1 MDFLL
6 CNGPFGIT
14 SFNTLGQSVSAS
26 ENVIVSSSDREITE
40 PKIIEFGE
48 QGGIQARVQVFKFS
62 ILFPPGQYPSAVYS
76 THMYIGH
83 FRTCKLCRRSSIYR
97 TLFNWNLRRSLRI

>member
-1 MDFLL
+1 MSRKGKWISCFVMVL
-6 CNGPFGIT
+6 FGIT
-14 SFNTLGQSVSAS
+14 SFDTLGQSVSAS

-83 FRTCKLCRRSSIYR
+83 LERVSYVGGAQYIGHYSTGI
-97 TLFNWNLRRSLRI
+97 

>member
-1 MDFLL
+1 MSRKGKWISCFVMVL
-6 CNGPFGIT
+6 FGIT

-48 QGGIQARVQVFKFS
+48 QGGIQARVQVLSSVYYFLLDN
-62 ILFPPGQYPSAVYS
+62 ILQLYTQLICTLVILERVSYVGGAQ
-76 THMYIGH
+76 YIGH
-83 FRTCKLCRRSSIYR
+83 YSTGI
-97 TLFNWNLRRSLRI
+97 